1 MAELLEAWL
10 IDRRFSVV
18 SSDRIL
24 EEVERALEKPYF
36 AERLSRTDRLEYIA
50 LLRREAMLI
59 TARTDVVGTVRDP
72 NDDHVLATA
81 VAGDARYVVSGD
93 RDLLAVGAFQGVDL
107 VAARDLIELLE
118 AELRSAP

>member
-50 LLRREAMLI
+50 LLRREAVPIMP
-59 TARTDVVGTVRDP
+59 RTDVVGAVRDP
-72 NDDHVLATA
+72 DDDHVLATA
-81 VAGDARYVVSGD
+81 VDGDARYVVSGD
-93 RDLLAVGAFQGVDL
+93 RDLLAVGAFQGIDL
-107 VAARDLIELLE
+107 VTARDLIELLE
-118 AELRSAP
+118 AGLPR